1 MAAPITPC
9 QCKKAHCPSSKLCF
23 GGCAFRWAAGLPTL
37 GKAAAVLG
45 GVLVQNITCD
55 VEEVNA
61 DQVNEAIVSPLAQAT
76 CHSMALQI
84 RNSVSQIATALL

>member
-1 MAAPITPC
+1 MAAPTPPC
-9 QCKKAHCPSSKLCF
+9 QCKKAHCLSSKLCF
-23 GGCAFRWAAGLPTL
+23 GECAFRWAAGLPNL

-45 GVLVQNITCD
+45 GVLAQNITCD

-76 CHSMALQI
+76 CHNMALQV
-84 RNSVSQIATALL
+84 RLYVSQIAIALL

>member
-1 MAAPITPC
+1 M
-9 QCKKAHCPSSKLCF
+9 
-23 GGCAFRWAAGLPTL
+23 
-37 GKAAAVLG
+37 
-45 GVLVQNITCD
+45 QNITCD